1 MSRVEETHQKA
12 LEKYKGDTAMV
23 YISRGNFKSGAEW
36 ADQTLVEKI
45 IDLLYQELYEGNIS
59 VKNIEDVINKIRKT
73 TE

>member
-1 MSRVEETHQKA
+1 MSRVEEIHQKA

-45 IDLLYQELYEGNIS
+45 IDLLYQELHEGNIS